1 MRELII
7 RDRQTGK
14 TTRAMLE
21 APRGATFVWCNAA
34 LAYPVALAKYLG
46 REDLQIVPAS
56 RITHDWLAGRK
67 VKIVLDPDTWRMLT
81 REQRDVAAYSGVFR
95 GTK

>member
-1 MRELII
+1 MKNAN
-7 RDRQTGK
+7 RQTGK
-14 TTRAMLE
+14 TTRALLA

-56 RITHDWLAGRK
+56 RITHDWLAGRRL
-67 VKIVLDPDTWRMLT
+67 KIVLDPDTWRMLT
-81 REQRDVAAYSGVFR
+81 REQRDVAACAGVFR
-95 GTK
+95 SPE